1 MNGQMTLVANG
12 FYGVAALLGVPSL
25 CVTLLYACY
34 RIRLWMAPAPAE
46 SSLDSVKNP
55 DAILMMLQGIAKTV
69 GAVAG
74 GLGSVGKFI
83 FGVMASV
90 SVVML
95 CLGVVFFFV
104 GRGLHAH
111 ESWARIVAG
120 LLATFSLLVAL
131 LSCLTFRGS
140 LLVFALGLAGASGY
154 AIWTLW
160 KGFGVSSITGG

>member
-1 MNGQMTLVANG
+1 MTPQITLVANG
-12 FYGVAALLGVPSL
+12 FYALAGLLGIPSL

-34 RIRLWMAPAPAE
+34 RVRLWMAPAPAE

-55 DAILMMLQGIAKTV
+55 DAILMILQGIAKTV
-69 GAVAG
+69 GAIAG
-74 GLGSVGKFI
+74 ELGSLGKFI

-90 SVVML
+90 SVVVL

-111 ESWARIVAG
+111 ENWARIAAG
-120 LLATFSLLVAL
+120 LLATFSLLVGL
-131 LSCLTFRGS
+131 LSCLTFRGPF
-140 LLVFALGLAGASGY
+140 LVFGLGLAGMSAY

-160 KGFGVSSITGG
+160 KGFAASSITGA